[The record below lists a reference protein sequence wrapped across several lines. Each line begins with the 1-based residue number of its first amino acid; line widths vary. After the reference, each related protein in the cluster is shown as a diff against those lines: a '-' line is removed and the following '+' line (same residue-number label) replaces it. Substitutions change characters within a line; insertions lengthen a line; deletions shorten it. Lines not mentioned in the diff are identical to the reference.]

1 MPVLSRRRAG
11 FTLVELLVVIAII
24 GILIAMLLPAIQAA
38 RESARRANCASNLR
52 QIGTAILLFA
62 DRNSDQLPPSGI
74 GKEGTYASTD
84 FKNDLYKHSWFALC
98 WPMMEQQAAYSQL
111 NLAYSAESDQGNPG
125 AQVLKANRQ
134 THADF
139 RSDMAFCPTR
149 GFRLVRWAMGDTSSP
164 TTLEGQ
170 AIDYVAVGATS
181 FSSTTEKDNFT
192 HPTNQLLGSI
202 IGTKE
207 QPGTDNINRP
217 LRSRVPLGS
226 VTDGLTYTALVGEKH
241 VPPRRIGQP
250 DWDLPVAGTTHRNFR
265 GGRIV
270 GDLGLAQELEWEGAA
285 GSTSD
290 QHNYR
295 FGSWHPGITQFVFG
309 DTRVVP
315 VKNHT
320 NTTALTSMARRADGQ
335 PYDLP

>member
-52 QIGTAILLFA
+52 QIGTAMLLYA

-74 GKEGTYASTD
+74 GKEGNYSATD
-84 FKNDLYKHSWFALC
+84 FQNDLYKHSWFALC

-111 NLAYSAESDQGNPG
+111 NLGYSAESDQGNPG
-125 AQVLKANRQ
+125 STTLKSNRQ

-149 GFRLVRWAMGDTSSP
+149 GFRLVRWTLADTT

-181 FSSTTEKDNFT
+181 YSSATEKDNFT
-192 HPTNQLLGSI
+192 HPTNQLLGCI

-207 QPGTDNINRP
+207 QPGIDNINRP
-217 LRSRVPLGS
+217 IRSRVPLGS

-241 VPPRRIGQP
+241 LPARRIGQP
-250 DWDLPVAGTTHRNFR
+250 DWDLPVAGTTHRTFK

-270 GDLGLAQELEWEGAA
+270 GDLQLAQQLDQEGAA
-285 GSTSD
+285 GSLTD
-290 QHNYR
+290 NNNYR
-295 FGSWHPGITQFVFG
+295 FGSWHPGIAQFVFG

-320 NTTALTSMARRADGQ
+320 STTALTSMARRADGQ

>member
-1 MPVLSRRRAG
+1 MPVQSHRRAG

-52 QIGTAILLFA
+52 QIGTAMLLYA
-62 DRNSDQLPPSGI
+62 DRNSDQLPPSGV
-74 GKEGTYASTD
+74 GKESTLTSTD
-84 FKNDLYKHSWFALC
+84 FKNDLYKHSWFALI
-98 WPMMEQQAAYSQL
+98 WPMMEQQASHSQL
-111 NLAYSAESDQGNPG
+111 NLGYSAESTEGNPAG
-125 AQVLKANRQ
+125 PNPAKSNFQ

-149 GFRLVRWAMGDTSSP
+149 GFRLVRWANNDAS

-170 AIDYVAVGATS
+170 AIDYVAVGATNTNS
-181 FSSTTEKDNFT
+181 TEKDNFI
-192 HPTNQLLGSI
+192 HPTNQLLGAI

-207 QPGTDNINRP
+207 QPGTNNITSP
-217 LRSRVPLGS
+217 IRSRVPLGA

-241 VPPRRIGQP
+241 VPPRRLAQP

-270 GDLGLAQELEWEGAA
+270 GTLGLAQDIDVEGAA
-285 GSTSD
+285 GDTSD
-290 QHNYR
+290 NNNYR

-309 DTRVVP
+309 DTRVVS
-315 VKNHT
+315 VKNFT
-320 NTTALTSMARRADGQ
+320 DTTALTGMARRADGLS
-335 PYDLP
+335 YNLP

>member
-52 QIGTAILLFA
+52 QIGTAMLLYA

-74 GKEGTYASTD
+74 GKEGTYAATD

-111 NLAYSAESDQGNPG
+111 NLGYSAESDQGNPG
-125 AQVLKANRQ
+125 AATLKANRQ

-149 GFRLVRWAMGDTSSP
+149 GFRLVRWAMGDTTTP
-164 TTLEGQ
+164 VTLEGQ
-170 AIDYVAVGATS
+170 AIDYVAVGVTS
-181 FSSTTEKDNFT
+181 WSNTTERDQFT
-192 HPTNQLLGSI
+192 HPTNQLLGCI

-217 LRSRVPLGS
+217 IRSRVPLGS

-241 VPPRRIGQP
+241 VPARRIGQP
-250 DWDLPVAGTTHRNFR
+250 DWDLPVAGTTHRTFK

-270 GDLGLAQELEWEGAA
+270 GDLGLAQNLEVEGAA
-285 GSTSD
+285 GSLTD
-290 QHNYR
+290 QNNYR

-320 NTTALTSMARRADGQ
+320 STTALTSMARRADGQ